1 MSEEIFIPHNNNE
14 LYEKMISEQF
24 PGQLSLEK
32 NRLVWKLPNGIAVE
46 VFFDDPR
53 PETYLGAY
61 CEEGK
66 NKFQITHWH
75 PYIEDVYRDL
85 SDIANGK
92 IFWVKRKRKI
102 IRLIFPDIP
111 IFMDLPIIMFR
122 DEWEKFSEK
131 KKSKYTVCSV
141 SIP

>member
-24 PGQLSLEK
+24 SGELSLEK
-32 NRLVWKLPNGIAVE
+32 DWLVWKLPNDVT
-46 VFFDDPR
+46 VKVLFDPLH
-53 PETYLGAY
+53 PETYLITYYG
-61 CEEGK
+61 EGK
-66 NKFQITHWH
+66 REFPLAHWH

-85 SDIANGK
+85 SDIASGK

-102 IRLIFPDIP
+102 SLP
-111 IFMDLPIIMFR
+111 IFLNLPIIMFR

-131 KKSKYTVCSV
+131 KKNKYVR
-141 SIP
+141 I